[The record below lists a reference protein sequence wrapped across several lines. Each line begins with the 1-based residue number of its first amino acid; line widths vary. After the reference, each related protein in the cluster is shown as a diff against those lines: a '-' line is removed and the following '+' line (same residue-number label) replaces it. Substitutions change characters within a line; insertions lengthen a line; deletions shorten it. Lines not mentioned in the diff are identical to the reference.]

1 MTVYDGSGYGS
12 TAQHCWSR
20 AVLQQIYSLRPKEHL
35 PYRSYICYRGAIVK
49 LLIGHIKLQTRSESF
64 NF

>member
-12 TAQHCWSR
+12 TAQRCWSR

-35 PYRSYICYRGAIVK
+35 AYRSYIVVK